1 MKPNFLNT
9 ITKSL
14 SAKLSLW
21 VVLFVSILFAATF
34 SLMAYYARQAVHDES
49 LGKVED
55 MLNQFEIDTGR
66 MLHEKEVVT
75 RQTHWWIEQNLNDT
89 VEIGKYIQQILAN
102 EPEVIGIAAAFVHGT
117 YPDRGDKDYMIYYHR
132 WKGKV
137 VRNEQFAHASYLNQ
151 QWYEEPLRH
160 DKSMW
165 TEPREDYR
173 TDDEPI
179 ITYAIPLHKDGKVV
193 GTYGVDISIYWLSQ
207 TIQAMAPLPNIYGE
221 LVTNSGAFVIH
232 PDTAMLRPRA
242 VFKIME
248 QYPEEKYSYTAYKM
262 LAGQSGH
269 EVLDLDGS
277 PKLLVYRPFEDTKW
291 TFNVIGPEAELMGS
305 YHSMVPLMLVVVLLS
320 LIAIVAFCTIFI
332 HRELHPLRTL
342 EKSAKLVKKGHYD
355 VPIKATNRQDEVGV
369 LTNSFIAMQKS
380 IKQHVDDIDAN
391 NLKLIEQNWQLT
403 EVQKHKD
410 EADKVKT
417 AFLQN
422 MTDQMSAPVSEIARL
437 VEEIRQHHLEMSHE
451 QIVQLANQVDENT
464 FIVTQLSDKLL
475 ELSAKTQQEEEG
487 QL

>member
-1 MKPNFLNT
+1 
-9 ITKSL
+9 
-14 SAKLSLW
+14 
-21 VVLFVSILFAATF
+21 
-34 SLMAYYARQAVHDES
+34 
-49 LGKVED
+49 
-55 MLNQFEIDTGR
+55 
-66 MLHEKEVVT
+66 
-75 RQTHWWIEQNLNDT
+75 
-89 VEIGKYIQQILAN
+89 
-102 EPEVIGIAAAFVHGT
+102 
-117 YPDRGDKDYMIYYHR
+117 
-132 WKGKV
+132 
-137 VRNEQFAHASYLNQ
+137 
-151 QWYEEPLRH
+151 
-160 DKSMW
+160 MW

-193 GTYGVDISIYWLSQ
+193 GIYGVDISIYWLSQ

-291 TFNVIGPEAELMGS
+291 AINVVGPEPELMGS

-422 MTDQMSAPVSEIARL
+422 MTDRMSAPVSEIARL

-475 ELSAKTQQEEEG
+475 EVSAKTQQEEEG